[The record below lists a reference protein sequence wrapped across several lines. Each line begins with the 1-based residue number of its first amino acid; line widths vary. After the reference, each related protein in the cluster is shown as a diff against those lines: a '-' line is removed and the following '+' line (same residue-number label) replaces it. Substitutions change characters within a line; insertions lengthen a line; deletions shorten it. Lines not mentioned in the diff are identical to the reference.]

1 MGGRTDSEKGE
12 IRDII
17 IDSLNSAKSAMQH
30 GILPGGGVA
39 LYQASKILEGGLKHL
54 VKEESEAFGVQVM
67 EQALKA
73 PIRFVIENKLG
84 TKAAPIIDKINQEG
98 NFFAGYDVKQG
109 MN

>member
-1 MGGRTDSEKGE
+1 
-12 IRDII
+12 
-17 IDSLNSAKSAMQH
+17 
-30 GILPGGGVA
+30 
-39 LYQASKILEGGLKHL
+39 
-54 VKEESEAFGVQVM
+54 M